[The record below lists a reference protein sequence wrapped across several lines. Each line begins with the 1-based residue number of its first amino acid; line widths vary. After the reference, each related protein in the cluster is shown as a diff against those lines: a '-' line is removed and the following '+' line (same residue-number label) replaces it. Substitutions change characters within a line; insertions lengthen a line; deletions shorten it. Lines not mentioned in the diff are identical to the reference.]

1 MSETQSQNVVADTVK
16 QTVEALAPTIL
27 AAGIASNPNTAA
39 IASLAPVALQFLQ
52 SATALQQAG
61 ALSPEQLA
69 YMFSSMGQGIQTTH
83 DKWAAM
89 DVADAAALAAG
100 KKTESFKT

>member
-1 MSETQSQNVVADTVK
+1 MSEQQNQNVVGDTIK
-16 QTVEALAPTIL
+16 QTVEALAPAII
-27 AAGIASNPNTAA
+27 AAGVASNPNAAA

-69 YMFSSMGQGIQTTH
+69 YMFSSMGQGIQSTH

-89 DVADAAALAAG
+89 DAADAA
-100 KKTESFKT
+100 KKMQGVKSQG